1 MTAQTAIAPA
11 PETAPAQS
19 DTTAIV
25 SVIERAALNPD
36 VDVSKM
42 ERLLDMQQRILD
54 RQAKE
59 AFNAAFSAMQP
70 DLPVIPKRGRIEV
83 RGSLQSTYGKWEDT
97 DRLIRPILQRHG
109 FGLSFRTEEGEGRI
123 YVTAVLA
130 HREGHSEQTT
140 MSLPFDTS
148 GSKNAVQ
155 GVGSSLSYGK
165 RYTAGAILNLVY
177 EDDPGDDDGH
187 LAGRV
192 AVERIGD
199 AHLTNL
205 RREMKALDVVEAKFC
220 RHLRIK
226 ALEDLPADR
235 FADAMEA
242 LAAKRKQAEAS

>member
-1 MTAQTAIAPA
+1 MTDQALAIDHGQQ
-11 PETAPAQS
+11 PES
-19 DTTAIV
+19 GSSAIV

-54 RQAKE
+54 RSAKE

-70 DLPVIPKRGRIEV
+70 SLPAIPKRGEIKNSQGRV
-83 RGSLQSTYGKWEDT
+83 QSTYGKWEDT
-97 DRLIRPILQRHG
+97 DRLIRPVLHGHG
-109 FGLSFRTEEGEGRI
+109 FGLSFRTEEGEGCI

-140 MSLPFDTS
+140 MRLPFDSS

-165 RYTAGAILNLVY
+165 RYTAGAILNLIY
-177 EDDPGDDDGH
+177 QDDPGDDDGQ
-187 LAGRV
+187 LAGHV

-199 AHLTNL
+199 GHLSNL
-205 RREMKALDVVEAKFC
+205 RREMKDLNVSEEKFC
-220 RHLRIK
+220 RLLK
-226 ALEDLPADR
+226 VDQLESLPASQ
-235 FADAMEA
+235 FSTAIEI
-242 LAAKRKQAEAS
+242 LAHRRKEKANG